1 MALLLEKAG
10 AKDAELI
17 SQRLLQVDA
26 ESARASFK
34 QRLAQLS
41 LKTVDPGLFS
51 NAFALGAD
59 VGGFGFTAAL
69 PLAAVRGQVGY
80 DYAEFDVVE
89 NNGNYEVV
97 MNNPHIEYIDLA
109 KQKRELRFSCDYK
122 TALGDWTNAGVGF
135 IYRVNPNNTDAFG
148 NESIFM
154 FKLHHRLG
162 I

>member
-1 MALLLEKAG
+1 MARGTFANTHVDTIG
-10 AKDAELI
+10 GLI
-17 SQRLLQVDA
+17 SNVSDI
-26 ESARASFK
+26 K
-34 QRLAQLS
+34 
-41 LKTVDPGLFS
+41 S